1 MGLLNLISLLAGL
14 ALFLYGITLMGDG
27 LNLVAGNKLEV
38 VLYRLTSSRVR
49 GILLGTVVTAVIQS
63 SSAASVMCIGF
74 VNAGLMQFGQ
84 AVSVILGSILGTSIT
99 GWIICLSHV
108 EGGSGWVELLSTA
121 AITGLVAIAGIIL
134 RKFSKKVIH
143 HHIGD
148 ILMGFAVLM
157 FGMSTMSAAVEP
169 LRYSSEFLNLMV
181 TLSHPLLGFL
191 VGASFTAIIQ
201 SSAAAVGI
209 LQALSLT
216 GALSFAEAFPLL
228 LGIAVGGALPVLLG
242 ALGANVNGVRTAVAH
257 LVIDVIGALLCG
269 CVFYALNAMLHFS
282 FLHSEVTI
290 VDVAAMNTAFRLVTV
305 LLLAPFIGAIE
316 KLTDLLV
323 RQPASTPTE
332 PELTPIRLEERFV
345 RYPALALEQSH
356 LVINEMAMLVKESID
371 GAAALQ
377 ESYSEDGYRAVCGLE
392 EQVDRYED
400 ALGSYLLQ
408 ITPTELTTAQNEN
421 LHKFLHAITDFERI
435 SDHAR
440 NLAESAKEMQDKKL
454 EFSQVAEYEL
464 RVLRTAVSEIVELTI
479 RAFVENDVSLALQV
493 EPLEEVIDGL
503 CDEMRS
509 HHIDRLQRG
518 ISTLQH
524 GFVFNDL
531 LTNYERVGDHCSNV
545 AVAMIELQ
553 HDLFDTHE
561 YIDSLKSIKDA
572 AFSENYERFRE
583 TYGIQSE

>member
-1 MGLLNLISLLAGL
+1 MSILNYISLLAGL

-38 VLYRLTSSRVR
+38 VLYRLTSNRVK

-63 SSAASVMCIGF
+63 SSAVSVMCVGF
-74 VNAGLMQFGQ
+74 VNSGLMQFAQ
-84 AVSVILGSILGTSIT
+84 AVSVILGSILGTSVT
-99 GWIICLSHV
+99 GWIICLSQL
-108 EGGSGWVELLSTA
+108 GGGGGWIDLLSTT
-121 AITGLVAIAGIIL
+121 AITGVLAIAGIIL
-134 RKFSKKVIH
+134 KKFSKKSLH
-143 HHIGD
+143 HHVGD

-157 FGMSTMSAAVEP
+157 FGMSAMSAAVEP
-169 LRYSSEFLNLMV
+169 LRYSPEFLNLMI

-191 VGASFTAIIQ
+191 VGAAFTAIIQ

-228 LGIAVGGALPVLLG
+228 LGIAVGGALPVLLS

-257 LVIDVIGALLCG
+257 LVIDVAGALLCG
-269 CVFYALNAMLHFS
+269 VVFYALNAALHFS
-282 FLHSEVTI
+282 FLTAQVDI

-305 LLLAPFIGAIE
+305 ILLAPMIGLIG
-316 KLTDLLV
+316 KLTDKLV
-323 RQPASTPTE
+323 RAPAAGAEKGADSV
-332 PELTPIRLEERFV
+332 IRLESRFV

-356 LVINEMAMLVKESID
+356 LQINSMAELVRESLVEAI
-371 GAAALQ
+371 ALMD
-377 ESYSEDGYRAVCGLE
+377 EYSEEGFLQVCDME

-408 ITPTELTTAQNEN
+408 ISPTEFTEAQNEN
-421 LHKFLHAITDFERI
+421 LHKYLHAITDFERI

-440 NLAESAKEMQDKKL
+440 NLAECAKEKYEKKIN
-454 EFSQVAEYEL
+454 FSPISVEEL
-464 RVLRTAVSEIVELTI
+464 KVLRAAISEIVDMSI
-479 RAFVENDVSLALQV
+479 RAFVHDDLTLALQI
-493 EPLEEVIDGL
+493 EPLEEVIDDL

-509 HHIDRLQRG
+509 HHVDRLQRG
-518 ISTLQH
+518 ICTLQN
-524 GFVFNDL
+524 GFVFNDM

-545 AVAMIELQ
+545 AVAMIELA

-561 YIDSLKSIKDA
+561 YIESLKNIKSA

-583 TYGIQSE
+583 KYRLAAS